1 MTQWSPPRS
10 CLWAAGGSGRHPC
23 EKQRKGPNGLK
34 VKISKRGVI
43 TKLTALEE
51 HFLQKRQ

>member
-34 VKISKRGVI
+34 VRISKRGVI